1 LAWDAARANGSKFLL
16 RIEDIDRAR
25 CKPEFEQAI
34 YDDLAWLGISWP
46 KPIMRQSDRQPAYN
60 AALKKLIKLGLCYPC
75 NCTRKD
81 ITQAMSA
88 PQEDITYGPDGP
100 IYPGICRNRTMNER
114 SETDAIRLNIRKAIA
129 QTSRTLTYEEIGG
142 ETPETIQV
150 SPEKLLSQVGD
161 IVLARKDIG
170 TSYHLSV
177 VVDDADQ
184 GITHVTR
191 GRDLI
196 PATPVH
202 RLLQE
207 LLGLPTPIYRH
218 HKLIRDGNDK
228 RLAKRYDAMAIRKYR
243 DDGASPQDIRKMVG
257 L

>member
-1 LAWDAARANGSKFLL
+1 MTER
-16 RIEDIDRAR
+16 
-25 CKPEFEQAI
+25 
-34 YDDLAWLGISWP
+34 
-46 KPIMRQSDRQPAYN
+46 
-60 AALKKLIKLGLCYPC
+60 
-75 NCTRKD
+75 
-81 ITQAMSA
+81 TQ
-88 PQEDITYGPDGP
+88 
-100 IYPGICRNRTMNER
+100 
-114 SETDAIRLNIRKAIA
+114 TDAIRLDMQKAIA
-129 QTSRTLTYEEIGG
+129 QISGTLTYTEIGG
-142 ETPETIQV
+142 KTPETIQIN
-150 SPEKLLSQVGD
+150 PEELLSEVGD

-196 PATPVH
+196 SATPVH

-207 LLGLPTPIYRH
+207 LLKLPTPIYRH
-218 HKLIRDGNDK
+218 HRLIRDENGK

-243 DDGASPQDIRKMVG
+243 DDGAGAQDIREMVG